1 MGNNFTMPTFGNF
14 AQNMYNFG
22 WNTPTSFAPNFVNFG
37 GFGWGNSLWGAPFG
51 TTKKKT
57 PEELAK
63 ECDDK
68 IKALNEQIEQQKA
81 LKDQKGQVQAEDGS
95 IVETPSLN
103 EMKNE
108 YKKAETTADGTKVT
122 YAKTEKL
129 GFFQKL
135 WRGAK
140 NVGLAALNTAGSLF
154 GLEADGSWNWKKCL
168 KNVGMIAGTVALCA
182 FAPYA
187 APAVTAIAGSFG
199 VSAAT
204 AASVGVAAGKVA
216 AFITAGVKVGTK
228 VASAYAAYK
237 CAEGV
242 YNGCTAETTK
252 EFDESWQ
259 QVGSAGFTLF
269 GTKLLGK
276 AFNKVSGT
284 SSTTSQ
290 ATAQTQPQGIWLS
303 IKWDAGLESVKG
315 DAKSLWSIVR
325 HPMQTFR
332 GDRNLSLNKGI
343 IGSTCNDYVS
353 VRNNCTSMVNMTAQN
368 IDSGNK
374 GQVWKDFGKT
384 VKDNSTRNSRI
395 RACQERKAFED
406 QKQKLTNE
414 LNSKI
419 ADLDTKIRT
428 ADATTKPIYEAQ
440 KANLETLR
448 TNLSGAKTSS
458 DWVKLQKDF
467 TADSNLQSKSWL
479 NPRGWVRRFGTAKVN
494 GQEVNQDVL
503 NAVRKQNSAISS
515 SLNSLAQSR
524 VSSIKSMASS
534 GITEYKT
541 EAKEFGYNRFNP
553 INRYWDMPN
562 VASSGW
568 GAKGLKL
575 LTIGSSVFYPV
586 QTISWAPSVLG
597 NSVVQAG
604 MTINNEITGYQ
615 ATPEDGVDMIWTDE
629 RVAELDNDFK
639 TIDDKI
645 KALEAQKK
653 AVYAEYEKMA

>member
-1 MGNNFTMPTFGNF
+1 MGNNFTTPTFGYF
-14 AQNMYNFG
+14 AQNMNNFG
-22 WNTPTSFAPNFVNFG
+22 WNTPTSFAPG
-37 GFGWGNSLWGAPFG
+37 LGWGNSLWGDPIG

-57 PEELAK
+57 AEELAK

-68 IKALNEQIEQQKA
+68 IKDLNEQIEQQKA
-81 LKDQKGQVQAEDGS
+81 LKDQKGQVQTEDGS

-140 NVGLAALNTAGSLF
+140 NAGLAALNTAGSLF

-182 FAPYA
+182 LAPYA
-187 APAVTAIAGSFG
+187 APAVAAVAGSLG
-199 VSAAT
+199 ASAAT
-204 AASVGVAAGKVA
+204 ATAIGVAAGKVA
-216 AFITAGVKVGTK
+216 AFTVGAVKVGTK
-228 VASAYAAYK
+228 AARAYAAYK

-290 ATAQTQPQGIWLS
+290 ATAQTQPQGGWLS
-303 IKWDAGLESVKG
+303 RKWDAGLESVKG

-325 HPMQTFR
+325 HPMQSFK
-332 GDRNLSLNKGI
+332 GEHNLSLNKGF
-343 IGSTCNDYVS
+343 IGETCRDYVS
-353 VRNNCTSMVNMTAQN
+353 VRDNATTMVNMTARHMN
-368 IDSGNK
+368 NGSKERIWS
-374 GQVWKDFGKT
+374 DFGNACKQ
-384 VKDNSTRNSRI
+384 NMTRGSKI
-395 RACQERKAFED
+395 RARQAKASFED
-406 QKQKLTNE
+406 QKNALNKELNAQIND

-419 ADLDTKIRT
+419 KA

-448 TNLSGAKTSS
+448 TNLSEAKTSS

-479 NPRGWVRRFGTAKVN
+479 NPRGWFRRFGTAKVN
-494 GQEVNQDVL
+494 GQEVNQNAL
-503 NAVRKQNSAISS
+503 NTVRDQNSALKTT
-515 SLNSLAQSR
+515 LNSLAQSR

-534 GITEYKT
+534 GISNYKA
-541 EAKEFGYNRFNP
+541 EVKEFGYNRFNP

-568 GAKGLKL
+568 RAKGLRL
-575 LTIGSSVFYPV
+575 FTIGSSVFYPV

-597 NSVVQAG
+597 NGVVQAG
-604 MTINNEITGYQ
+604 MTINSEITGYQ

-629 RVAELDNDFK
+629 RVAELDNGFK
-639 TIDDKI
+639 TIDDQI
-645 KALEAQKK
+645 ANLEAQKRE
-653 AVYAEYEKMA
+653 VYRQYDSMA